1 MKVVHLVTD
10 DIGGA
15 GRAARRIHAALQQQG
30 VDSKVIV
37 LEKYDQ
43 NDCQRVLNNKIART
57 IFKVIRKGY
66 QKKSASQ
73 YELVRFSELGYGLP
87 LDKVKE
93 IQEAD
98 IVHLHWI
105 NYSFISNH
113 ALERLF
119 KNKKIVWTLHDMW
132 PFTAGCY
139 YDSECGQ
146 YKKGCHACQLIKQ
159 DNGVSE
165 NAWKKKKSLYEKA
178 NDLTFVGCSKWITD
192 CAAQSMLTKRFSC
205 INIPNPIDTSVFYE
219 EDREKT
225 RKKLGAK
232 EDEKIIVFGAMTAD
246 SDERKGYRYL
256 LEALNELSKLE
267 QNYRAVVFGNKGE
280 LHFDGL
286 NIPVTGLGMIHD
298 DNKLRKIYSA
308 ADVFVAPSV
317 QENLSNAVMESLSCS
332 TPVAAFDIGGM
343 SDMIDHKET
352 GYLAKPFD
360 AADLA
365 AGIAYSAA
373 HPQMRRNARRKVE
386 ESFGMSVVGKQ
397 YKALYQ
403 KKNNR

>member
-1 MKVVHLVTD
+1 
-10 DIGGA
+10 
-15 GRAARRIHAALQQQG
+15 
-30 VDSKVIV
+30 
-37 LEKYDQ
+37 
-43 NDCQRVLNNKIART
+43 
-57 IFKVIRKGY
+57 
-66 QKKSASQ
+66 
-73 YELVRFSELGYGLP
+73 
-87 LDKVKE
+87 
-93 IQEAD
+93 
-98 IVHLHWI
+98 
-105 NYSFISNH
+105 
-113 ALERLF
+113 
-119 KNKKIVWTLHDMW
+119 
-132 PFTAGCY
+132 
-139 YDSECGQ
+139 
-146 YKKGCHACQLIKQ
+146 
-159 DNGVSE
+159 
-165 NAWKKKKSLYEKA
+165 
-178 NDLTFVGCSKWITD
+178 
-192 CAAQSMLTKRFSC
+192 
-205 INIPNPIDTSVFYE
+205 
-219 EDREKT
+219 
-225 RKKLGAK
+225 
-232 EDEKIIVFGAMTAD
+232 MTAD

-332 TPVAAFDIGGM
+332 TPVAAFNIGGM

-373 HPQMRRNARRKVE
+373 HPQMRQNARRKVE